1 MTIMNPSAVVILNRA
16 RPFASWR
23 CGRTTMASLLAAVA
37 LGLGSCA
44 NRTLQETG
52 RDSREWQQTDLYFA
66 IGLVGEP
73 AAGETV
79 WRRFIA
85 TEVIPRF
92 PAGFTIVPAIGTWRA
107 GDSGSPPELDSRV
120 LVILHPPSHEAD
132 LRIDAIRSAWR
143 ALTGAESVLRADHA
157 ARVSF

>member
-1 MTIMNPSAVVILNRA
+1 
-16 RPFASWR
+16 
-23 CGRTTMASLLAAVA
+23 MASLLASLA
-37 LGLGSCA
+37 LCLGGCA
-44 NRTLQETG
+44 GQPLQETG

-66 IGLVGEP
+66 IGRVGDS
-73 AAGETV
+73 AAGDTV

-107 GDSGSPPELDSRV
+107 GDSASPPELDSRV

-132 LRIDAIRSAWR
+132 IRIDAIRSAWR
-143 ALTGAESVLRADHA
+143 AITGAESVLRADHP